1 MLHGLTGRRTY
12 GVLPFQHGLGI
23 DEEDGL
29 RVSLRGAVRES
40 VVAPPV
46 GDDVLR
52 VAVCAVPLMSNF
64 TDVDALAAEPGVV
77 VRFVD
82 RAEELVDADLVVVPG
97 TRGTVRALRW
107 LRERGLAD
115 ALARRAAEGR
125 PVLGIC
131 GGFQVLGEHIEDDVE
146 SREGSVAGLGLLPV
160 RVRFAREK
168 TLARPVGEAL
178 GEPVEG
184 YEIHH
189 GVAEVAGGEAFLDGC
204 RVGEMWG
211 THWHG
216 SLESD
221 GFRRRF
227 LAGWR
232 GRPAPLRPR
241 ARTSFAALRE
251 EQLDLLGDLIEE
263 HADTDALLSLIEK
276 GAPAGLPFIAPGAPV
291 TGGPGT
297 RPRPPRPLPERSFEC
312 HHAPRHQGGPVSTPY
327 PFTALVGQD
336 DLRLALLLNAV
347 SPAVGGVLVRGEKG
361 TAKST
366 AVRALSALLPEVPVV
381 AGCRFS
387 LRPGRR
393 RPELPRRPARG
404 GRRAARPARMVELP
418 VGASEDRLV
427 GALDIERALAEGVK
441 AFEPGLLAD
450 AHRGIL
456 YVDEVN
462 LLHDHLVDLLL
473 DAAAMGASYV
483 EREGVS
489 VRHAA
494 RFLLVGTMNPEEGE
508 LRPQLLDR
516 FGLTVEVAASRE
528 TDQRVEVVRRRLA
541 HDDDPEAFAGRWA
554 DEEAA
559 LRDRV
564 VAARALLPQVVL
576 GDGALRQIAA
586 TCAAFEVDGMRA
598 DIVMAR
604 TATALAAWAGRTDVR
619 SEDVRQAALL
629 ALPHRRRRNP
639 FDAPGLDEDKLDETL
654 DEAREDDAPEPPGS
668 PEPPEG
674 DDDPDGGPGGGG
686 GQPPADGGPDSP
698 GLPPQQSRDQAE
710 DRNQGEGAGQ
720 EDAPAPQAPAAGG
733 PGEQG
738 AVSAAEPFRT
748 RMLSVPGIGEGAAG
762 RRSRARTEH
771 GRTTGSRRP
780 RGALT
785 KLHLAATV
793 QAAAPH
799 QRARGRSGT
808 GLVVRR
814 DDLRQATREGREGN
828 LVLFVVDASGSM
840 AARQRMSAVKGAVLS
855 LLLDAYQRRDKVGLV
870 TFRGSA
876 AEVALPP
883 TSSVDAAAARLE
895 TLPTGGRTP
904 LAAGLLRAH
913 DVLRVERLRDA
924 ARRPLLVVVTDGRA
938 TGGVEPVAQAG
949 RAARLFAADGVASVV
964 VDCESGYV
972 RLGLAG
978 QLAGELGG
986 TAVTL
991 DELRA
996 DSIAGLVKDV
1006 QGHGNHSRK
1015 AA

>member
-1 MLHGLTGRRTY
+1 MTT
-12 GVLPFQHGLGI
+12 PF
-23 DEEDGL
+23 
-29 RVSLRGAVRES
+29 
-40 VVAPPV
+40 
-46 GDDVLR
+46 
-52 VAVCAVPLMSNF
+52 
-64 TDVDALAAEPGVV
+64 
-77 VRFVD
+77 
-82 RAEELVDADLVVVPG
+82 
-97 TRGTVRALRW
+97 
-107 LRERGLAD
+107 
-115 ALARRAAEGR
+115 
-125 PVLGIC
+125 
-131 GGFQVLGEHIEDDVE
+131 
-146 SREGSVAGLGLLPV
+146 
-160 RVRFAREK
+160 
-168 TLARPVGEAL
+168 
-178 GEPVEG
+178 
-184 YEIHH
+184 
-189 GVAEVAGGEAFLDGC
+189 
-204 RVGEMWG
+204 
-211 THWHG
+211 
-216 SLESD
+216 
-221 GFRRRF
+221 
-227 LAGWR
+227 
-232 GRPAPLRPR
+232 
-241 ARTSFAALRE
+241 
-251 EQLDLLGDLIEE
+251 
-263 HADTDALLSLIEK
+263 
-276 GAPAGLPFIAPGAPV
+276 
-291 TGGPGT
+291 
-297 RPRPPRPLPERSFEC
+297 
-312 HHAPRHQGGPVSTPY
+312 
-327 PFTALVGQD
+327 PFTAVVGQD

-366 AVRALSALLPEVPVV
+366 AVRALSALLPEVAVV
-381 AGCRFS
+381 PGCRFS
-387 LRPGRR
+387 CDPAAPDPGC
-393 RPELPRRPARG
+393 PDGPHETG
-404 GRRAARPARMVELP
+404 GGTTRPARMVELP

-441 AFEPGLLAD
+441 AFEPGLLAE

-528 TDQRVEVVRRRLA
+528 PETRVEVVRRRLA
-541 HDDDPEAFAGRWA
+541 YDADPAGFAARWA

-559 LRDRV
+559 VRQRV
-564 VAARALLPQVVL
+564 VAARQLLPRVRL

-604 TATALAAWAGRTDVR
+604 TATALAAWAGRTDVLA
-619 SEDVRQAALL
+619 EDVRQAALL

-639 FDAPGLDEDKLDETL
+639 FDAPGLDEDKLDRTL
-654 DEAREDDAPEPPGS
+654 EEFS
-668 PEPPEG
+668 G
-674 DDDPDGGPGGGG
+674 DDDPGPDGDGDGPGGGG
-686 GQPPADGGPDSP
+686 QPEPD
-698 GLPPQQSRDQAE
+698 
-710 DRNQGEGAGQ
+710 EG
-720 EDAPAPQAPAAGG
+720 PAAGG
-733 PGEQG
+733 GGARPEEPGEDGEPQASG
-738 AVSAAEPFRT
+738 AREQSPVRAAEPFRT
-748 RMLSVPGIGEGAAG
+748 KVFSVPGIGRGAAG

-771 GRTTGSRRP
+771 GRTMGAQRP

-785 KLHLAATV
+785 RLHLAATV

-799 QRARGRSGT
+799 QRARGRSGR

-814 DDLRQATREGREGN
+814 DDLRQARREGRESN

-870 TFRGSA
+870 TFRGTG

-895 TLPTGGRTP
+895 SLPTGGRTP

-913 DVLRVERLRDA
+913 EVLRVERLRDP

-938 TGGVEPVAQAG
+938 TGGPEPVALAG
-949 RAARLFAADGVASVV
+949 RAARLFAADQVASVV
-964 VDCESGYV
+964 VDCESGPV

-986 TAVTL
+986 SAVTL

-996 DSIAGLVKDV
+996 DSIAGLVEDV
-1006 QGHGNHSRK
+1006 RRR

>member
-1 MLHGLTGRRTY
+1 MTT
-12 GVLPFQHGLGI
+12 PF
-23 DEEDGL
+23 
-29 RVSLRGAVRES
+29 
-40 VVAPPV
+40 
-46 GDDVLR
+46 
-52 VAVCAVPLMSNF
+52 
-64 TDVDALAAEPGVV
+64 
-77 VRFVD
+77 
-82 RAEELVDADLVVVPG
+82 
-97 TRGTVRALRW
+97 
-107 LRERGLAD
+107 
-115 ALARRAAEGR
+115 
-125 PVLGIC
+125 
-131 GGFQVLGEHIEDDVE
+131 
-146 SREGSVAGLGLLPV
+146 
-160 RVRFAREK
+160 
-168 TLARPVGEAL
+168 
-178 GEPVEG
+178 
-184 YEIHH
+184 
-189 GVAEVAGGEAFLDGC
+189 
-204 RVGEMWG
+204 
-211 THWHG
+211 
-216 SLESD
+216 
-221 GFRRRF
+221 
-227 LAGWR
+227 
-232 GRPAPLRPR
+232 
-241 ARTSFAALRE
+241 
-251 EQLDLLGDLIEE
+251 
-263 HADTDALLSLIEK
+263 
-276 GAPAGLPFIAPGAPV
+276 
-291 TGGPGT
+291 
-297 RPRPPRPLPERSFEC
+297 
-312 HHAPRHQGGPVSTPY
+312 
-327 PFTALVGQD
+327 PFTAVVGQD

-366 AVRALSALLPEVPVV
+366 AVRALSALLPEVAVV
-381 AGCRFS
+381 PGCRFS
-387 LRPGRR
+387 CDPAAPDPSCPDGPHEPGPGTGRPS
-393 RPELPRRPARG
+393 
-404 GRRAARPARMVELP
+404 RMVELP

-427 GALDIERALAEGVK
+427 GALDIERALSEGVK

-528 TDQRVEVVRRRLA
+528 PDQRVEVVRRRLA
-541 HDDDPEAFAGRWA
+541 YDDDPAGFVARWA
-554 DEEAA
+554 DEEASV
-559 LRDRV
+559 RQRI
-564 VAARALLPQVVL
+564 VAARELLPSVRL

-604 TATALAAWAGRTDVR
+604 TATALAAWAGRTEVLA
-619 SEDVRQAALL
+619 EDVRQAALL

-654 DEAREDDAPEPPGS
+654 EEFS
-668 PEPPEG
+668 G
-674 DDDPDGGPGGGG
+674 DDDPDPDPDGGGPDGG
-686 GQPPADGGPDSP
+686 GQPPSGDSDG
-698 GLPPQQSRDQAE
+698 PQGGDTDARPEA
-710 DRNQGEGAGQ
+710 GEGGQ
-720 EDAPAPQAPAAGG
+720 PQASGAA
-733 PGEQG
+733 EQS
-738 AVSAAEPFRT
+738 AVRASEPFRT
-748 RMLSVPGIGEGAAG
+748 KVLSVPGIGEGAAG

-771 GRTTGSRRP
+771 GRTTGARRP
-780 RGALT
+780 QGALT

-799 QRARGRSGT
+799 QRARGRSGP

-870 TFRGSA
+870 TFRGAA

-883 TSSVDAAAARLE
+883 TSSVDAAAVRLE
-895 TLPTGGRTP
+895 SLPTGGRTP

-913 DVLRVERLRDA
+913 DVLRVERLRDP
-924 ARRPLLVVVTDGRA
+924 ARRALVVVVTDGRA
-938 TGGVEPVAQAG
+938 TGGPEPVALAG

-964 VDCESGYV
+964 VDCESGPV

-996 DSIAGLVKDV
+996 DSIAGLVRDV
-1006 QGHGNHSRK
+1006 QGGTKRR

>member
-1 MLHGLTGRRTY
+1 MTT
-12 GVLPFQHGLGI
+12 PF
-23 DEEDGL
+23 
-29 RVSLRGAVRES
+29 
-40 VVAPPV
+40 
-46 GDDVLR
+46 
-52 VAVCAVPLMSNF
+52 
-64 TDVDALAAEPGVV
+64 
-77 VRFVD
+77 
-82 RAEELVDADLVVVPG
+82 
-97 TRGTVRALRW
+97 
-107 LRERGLAD
+107 
-115 ALARRAAEGR
+115 
-125 PVLGIC
+125 
-131 GGFQVLGEHIEDDVE
+131 
-146 SREGSVAGLGLLPV
+146 
-160 RVRFAREK
+160 
-168 TLARPVGEAL
+168 
-178 GEPVEG
+178 
-184 YEIHH
+184 
-189 GVAEVAGGEAFLDGC
+189 
-204 RVGEMWG
+204 
-211 THWHG
+211 
-216 SLESD
+216 
-221 GFRRRF
+221 
-227 LAGWR
+227 
-232 GRPAPLRPR
+232 
-241 ARTSFAALRE
+241 
-251 EQLDLLGDLIEE
+251 
-263 HADTDALLSLIEK
+263 
-276 GAPAGLPFIAPGAPV
+276 
-291 TGGPGT
+291 
-297 RPRPPRPLPERSFEC
+297 
-312 HHAPRHQGGPVSTPY
+312 
-327 PFTALVGQD
+327 PFTAVVGQD

-366 AVRALSALLPEVPVV
+366 AVRALSALMPTLDVV
-381 AGCRFS
+381 SGCRFS
-387 LRPGRR
+387 CDPGS
-393 RPELPRRPARG
+393 PDPGCPDGPHEPGAFET
-404 GRRAARPARMVELP
+404 RAARMVELP

-427 GALDIERALAEGVK
+427 GALDIERALSEGVK

-528 TDQRVEVVRRRLA
+528 PDQRVEVVRRRLA
-541 HDDDPEAFAGRWA
+541 YDDDPAAFAVRWA
-554 DEEAA
+554 EEEAA
-559 LRDRV
+559 VRARI
-564 VAARALLPQVVL
+564 VAARELLPSVRL

-604 TATALAAWAGRTDVR
+604 TATALAAWAGRTDVLA
-619 SEDVRQAALL
+619 EDVRQAALL

-654 DEAREDDAPEPPGS
+654 EEFGGS
-668 PEPPEG
+668 D
-674 DDDPDGGPGGGG
+674 DDDPDPDPGPDGPGGGG
-686 GQPPADGGPDSP
+686 GQPEPDDAPEGDGDTAARPE
-698 GLPPQQSRDQAE
+698 A
-710 DRNQGEGAGQ
+710 GEGGQ
-720 EDAPAPQAPAAGG
+720 PQPSGA
-733 PGEQG
+733 GEQ
-738 AVSAAEPFRT
+738 SAARASEPFRT
-748 RMLSVPGIGEGAAG
+748 KMLSVPGIGEGAAG

-771 GRTTGSRRP
+771 GRTTGARRP

-799 QRARGRSGT
+799 QRARGRSGP

-870 TFRGSA
+870 TFRGTA
-876 AEVALPP
+876 ADVALPP

-913 DVLRVERLRDA
+913 DVLRVERLRDP
-924 ARRPLLVVVTDGRA
+924 ARRPLVVLVTDGRA
-938 TGGVEPVAQAG
+938 TGGPEPVALAG

-964 VDCESGYV
+964 VDCESGPV

-1006 QGHGNHSRK
+1006 QRR

>member
-1 MLHGLTGRRTY
+1 MTT
-12 GVLPFQHGLGI
+12 PF
-23 DEEDGL
+23 
-29 RVSLRGAVRES
+29 
-40 VVAPPV
+40 
-46 GDDVLR
+46 
-52 VAVCAVPLMSNF
+52 
-64 TDVDALAAEPGVV
+64 
-77 VRFVD
+77 
-82 RAEELVDADLVVVPG
+82 
-97 TRGTVRALRW
+97 
-107 LRERGLAD
+107 
-115 ALARRAAEGR
+115 
-125 PVLGIC
+125 
-131 GGFQVLGEHIEDDVE
+131 
-146 SREGSVAGLGLLPV
+146 
-160 RVRFAREK
+160 
-168 TLARPVGEAL
+168 
-178 GEPVEG
+178 
-184 YEIHH
+184 
-189 GVAEVAGGEAFLDGC
+189 
-204 RVGEMWG
+204 
-211 THWHG
+211 
-216 SLESD
+216 
-221 GFRRRF
+221 
-227 LAGWR
+227 
-232 GRPAPLRPR
+232 
-241 ARTSFAALRE
+241 
-251 EQLDLLGDLIEE
+251 
-263 HADTDALLSLIEK
+263 
-276 GAPAGLPFIAPGAPV
+276 
-291 TGGPGT
+291 
-297 RPRPPRPLPERSFEC
+297 
-312 HHAPRHQGGPVSTPY
+312 
-327 PFTALVGQD
+327 PFTAVVGQD

-347 SPAVGGVLVRGEKG
+347 SPSVGGVLVRGEKG

-366 AVRALSALLPEVPVV
+366 AVRALTSLLPEVAVV
-381 AGCRFS
+381 PGCRFS
-387 LRPGRR
+387 CDPASPDPGC
-393 RPELPRRPARG
+393 PDGPHEG
-404 GRRAARPARMVELP
+404 GGGGTSRPARMVELP

-441 AFEPGLLAD
+441 AFEPGLLAA

-528 TDQRVEVVRRRLA
+528 PDQRVEVVRRRLA
-541 HDDDPEAFAGRWA
+541 YDDDPAGFAARWA

-559 LRDRV
+559 VRQRI
-564 VAARALLPQVVL
+564 VAARELLPSVRL
-576 GDGALRQIAA
+576 GDAALRQIAA

-604 TATALAAWAGRTDVR
+604 TATALAAWAGRTDVLA
-619 SEDVRQAALL
+619 EDVRQAALL

-639 FDAPGLDEDKLDETL
+639 FDAPGLDEDKLDRTL
-654 DEAREDDAPEPPGS
+654 EEFG
-668 PEPPEG
+668 G
-674 DDDPDGGPGGGG
+674 DDDPDPDGDGGGPGGGG
-686 GQPPADGGPDSP
+686 GQPEPDEGPADDGAGAA
-698 GLPPQQSRDQAE
+698 PPEA
-710 DRNQGEGAGQ
+710 GEG
-720 EDAPAPQAPAAGG
+720 ERAPGG
-733 PGEQG
+733 SGEQSP
-738 AVSAAEPFRT
+738 VRAAEPFRT
-748 RMLSVPGIGEGAAG
+748 KVLSVPGIGEGAAG

-771 GRTTGSRRP
+771 GRTTGARRP
-780 RGALT
+780 EGALT

-793 QAAAPH
+793 RAAAPH
-799 QRARGRSGT
+799 QRARGRSGR

-895 TLPTGGRTP
+895 SLPTGGRTP
-904 LAAGLLRAH
+904 LAAGLLKAH
-913 DVLRVERLRDA
+913 DVLRVERLRDP
-924 ARRPLLVVVTDGRA
+924 ARRALVVVVTDGRA
-938 TGGVEPVAQAG
+938 TGGGVARSASGRGGGRATGGTEPVALAA
-949 RAARLFAADGVASVV
+949 RAARLFAAEGITSVV
-964 VDCESGYV
+964 VDCESGPV

-1006 QGHGNHSRK
+1006 QRR

>member
-1 MLHGLTGRRTY
+1 M
-12 GVLPFQHGLGI
+12 
-23 DEEDGL
+23 
-29 RVSLRGAVRES
+29 
-40 VVAPPV
+40 
-46 GDDVLR
+46 
-52 VAVCAVPLMSNF
+52 
-64 TDVDALAAEPGVV
+64 
-77 VRFVD
+77 
-82 RAEELVDADLVVVPG
+82 
-97 TRGTVRALRW
+97 
-107 LRERGLAD
+107 
-115 ALARRAAEGR
+115 
-125 PVLGIC
+125 
-131 GGFQVLGEHIEDDVE
+131 
-146 SREGSVAGLGLLPV
+146 
-160 RVRFAREK
+160 
-168 TLARPVGEAL
+168 
-178 GEPVEG
+178 
-184 YEIHH
+184 
-189 GVAEVAGGEAFLDGC
+189 
-204 RVGEMWG
+204 
-211 THWHG
+211 
-216 SLESD
+216 
-221 GFRRRF
+221 
-227 LAGWR
+227 
-232 GRPAPLRPR
+232 
-241 ARTSFAALRE
+241 
-251 EQLDLLGDLIEE
+251 
-263 HADTDALLSLIEK
+263 
-276 GAPAGLPFIAPGAPV
+276 
-291 TGGPGT
+291 
-297 RPRPPRPLPERSFEC
+297 
-312 HHAPRHQGGPVSTPY
+312 STPF
-327 PFTALVGQD
+327 PFTAVVGQD

-366 AVRALSALLPEVPVV
+366 AVRALSALMPAVDVV

-387 LRPGRR
+387 CAPGS
-393 RPELPRRPARG
+393 PDPACPDG
-404 GRRAARPARMVELP
+404 PHEVGAGTQRPARMVELP

-528 TDQRVEVVRRRLA
+528 PDQRVEVVRRRLA
-541 HDDDPEAFAGRWA
+541 YDDDPDGFAVRWA
-554 DEEAA
+554 DEESAVRA
-559 LRDRV
+559 RI
-564 VAARALLPQVVL
+564 VAARELLPSVRL

-604 TATALAAWAGRTDVR
+604 TATALAAWAGRTEVLA
-619 SEDVRQAALL
+619 EDVRQAALL

-654 DEAREDDAPEPPGS
+654 EEFGGQGEDQ
-668 PEPPEG
+668 
-674 DDDPDGGPGGGG
+674 DDDPDPDGPGGG
-686 GQPPADGGPDSP
+686 GQPPQDGPEGDSP
-698 GLPPQQSRDQAE
+698 AGDVPA
-710 DRNQGEGAGQ
+710 QGEPSDDG
-720 EDAPAPQAPAAGG
+720 QAPAARGG
-733 PGEQG
+733 GEQSPVRAG
-738 AVSAAEPFRT
+738 EPFRAKV
-748 RMLSVPGIGEGAAG
+748 LSVPGLGEGAAG

-780 RGALT
+780 QGALT

-799 QRARGRSGT
+799 QRARGRSGR

-895 TLPTGGRTP
+895 SLPTGGRTP

-924 ARRPLLVVVTDGRA
+924 ARRPLVVVVTDGRA
-938 TGGVEPVAQAG
+938 TGGPEPVALAG
-949 RAARLFAADGVASVV
+949 RAARLFAADSVASVV
-964 VDCESGYV
+964 VDCEAGPV

-991 DELRA
+991 EELRA
-996 DSIAGLVKDV
+996 DSIAGLVRDV
-1006 QGHGNHSRK
+1006 QGTSRR